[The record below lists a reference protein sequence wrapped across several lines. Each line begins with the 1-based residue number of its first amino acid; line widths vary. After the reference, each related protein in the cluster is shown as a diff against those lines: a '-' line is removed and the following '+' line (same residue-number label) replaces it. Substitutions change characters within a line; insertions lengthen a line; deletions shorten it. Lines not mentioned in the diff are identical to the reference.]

1 MSPVQGTQA
10 RGTKALVL
18 RMSLMVL
25 GLSLFFVSAAR
36 ADTWSAGA
44 VVTHNQSEWG
54 DPTNAAGILMD
65 DNFDAIYAS
74 AGGVFEIGSTT
85 PGFFMV
91 FTGAVDL
98 VDFLPTSGLPGPL
111 DANLVNPFT
120 SPTGLF
126 GGEAA
131 ALKLNLDFS
140 NAGLLPNSSG
150 LLLGNLV
157 LTGFSGSESSL
168 NGLTVNQFFPLSQT
182 ALAGQATTIGLADID
197 NITANIND
205 AFDAGQPDSF
215 AQDHLVA
222 PGSSVGVP
230 EPPTLLLAVVG
241 VLAAAI
247 FSKKRTL
254 HRPNLI

>member
-1 MSPVQGTQA
+1 VKKTHLA
-10 RGTKALVL
+10 LAAFALLVL
-18 RMSLMVL
+18 TLL
-25 GLSLFFVSAAR
+25 TTGTAR
-36 ADTWSAGA
+36 ADTWSAGS
-44 VVTHNQSEWG
+44 VVTYDQSDWG
-54 DPTNAAGILMD
+54 DPTNIAGMLL
-65 DNFDAIYAS
+65 DNKFDSIYAS

-91 FTGAVDL
+91 FTGAVNL
-98 VDFLPTSGLPGPL
+98 EAFLPTSGFPGPL
-111 DANLVNPFT
+111 DANLVNPT
-120 SPTGLF
+120 ASSAGLF
-126 GGEAA
+126 AGEAA

-168 NGLTVNQFFPLSQT
+168 NGLTVSQFFPLSQA
-182 ALAGQATTIGLADID
+182 ALAGQATSLGLADID

-205 AFDAGQPDSF
+205 AFDVGQPDSF
-215 AQDHLVA
+215 AQDHLIA

-241 VLAAAI
+241 VLAATV
-247 FSKKRTL
+247 FSKKRAV
-254 HRPNLI
+254 HRPRLT

>member
-1 MSPVQGTQA
+1 MSPVQAKQASGTNA
-10 RGTKALVL
+10 PIL
-18 RMSLMVL
+18 RLSLLVL

-44 VVTHNQSEWG
+44 VVTYNQSEWG

-157 LTGFSGSESSL
+157 LTGFSGSEASL
-168 NGLTVNQFFPLSQT
+168 NGMTVDQFFGLSQE
-182 ALAGQATTIGLADID
+182 ALAGQATSIGLTDID

-205 AFDAGQPDSF
+205 AFDAGQVDSF

-222 PGSSVGVP
+222 PGSSVAMP
-230 EPPTLLLAVVG
+230 EPPTVLLAAVG

-247 FSKKRTL
+247 FRKRRVL
-254 HRPNLI
+254 DRPNTI

>member
-1 MSPVQGTQA
+1 M
-10 RGTKALVL
+10 LL
-18 RMSLMVL
+18 
-25 GLSLFFVSAAR
+25 
-36 ADTWSAGA
+36 
-44 VVTHNQSEWG
+44 
-54 DPTNAAGILMD
+54 
-65 DNFDAIYAS
+65 DNKFDSIYAS

-91 FTGAVDL
+91 FTGAVNL
-98 VDFLPTSGLPGPL
+98 EAFLPTSGFPGPL
-111 DANLVNPFT
+111 DANLVNPT
-120 SPTGLF
+120 ASSAGLF
-126 GGEAA
+126 AGEAA

-168 NGLTVNQFFPLSQT
+168 NGLTVNQFFPLSQA
-182 ALAGQATTIGLADID
+182 ALAGQPTSLGLADID

-230 EPPTLLLAVVG
+230 EPPTLLLAALG

-247 FSKKRTL
+247 FRKKRVL
-254 HRPNLI
+254 CCSNLI

>member
-1 MSPVQGTQA
+1 VNKTQLTLAAFALFIVTLLTTGT
-10 RGTKALVL
+10 
-18 RMSLMVL
+18 
-25 GLSLFFVSAAR
+25 AR
-36 ADTWSAGA
+36 ADTGSAGA
-44 VVTHNQSEWG
+44 VVTYNQSEWG
-54 DPTNAAGILMD
+54 DPTNAAGMLLD
-65 DNFDAIYAS
+65 DKFDSIYAS

-140 NAGLLPNSSG
+140 NAGLLPNSYG

-168 NGLTVNQFFPLSQT
+168 NGLNVNQFFPLSQT
-182 ALAGQATTIGLADID
+182 ALAGQATSIGLVDID

-205 AFDAGQPDSF
+205 AFDAGQVDSF

-222 PGSSVGVP
+222 PGSSVAMP
-230 EPPTLLLAVVG
+230 EPPTLLLAAVG

-247 FSKKRTL
+247 FRKKRVL
-254 HRPNLI
+254 GRPNTI

>member
-1 MSPVQGTQA
+1 MSSVPGTQA
-10 RGTKALVL
+10 SSTKATIL
-18 RMSLMVL
+18 RLSLMVL
-25 GLSLFFVSAAR
+25 VLSLFFVNAAR

-44 VVTHNQSEWG
+44 VVTYDQSDWG
-54 DPTNAAGILMD
+54 DPTNVAGMLLD
-65 DNFDAIYAS
+65 DKFDSIYAS

-98 VDFLPTSGLPGPL
+98 EAFLPTSGLPGPL
-111 DANLVNPFT
+111 DANLVNPTT
-120 SPTGLF
+120 SSAGLF
-126 GGEAA
+126 AGEAA

-168 NGLTVNQFFPLSQT
+168 NGLTVNQFFPLSQA
-182 ALAGQATTIGLADID
+182 ALAGQPTSLGLANID

-205 AFDAGQPDSF
+205 AFDVGQPDSF
-215 AQDHLVA
+215 AQDHLIA

-247 FSKKRTL
+247 FRKKRAL
-254 HRPNLI
+254 GRPNTT

>member
-1 MSPVQGTQA
+1 VKKTHLALSA
-10 RGTKALVL
+10 FALLVL
-18 RMSLMVL
+18 TLL
-25 GLSLFFVSAAR
+25 ITDTAR

-44 VVTHNQSEWG
+44 VLTYNQSEWG
-54 DPTNAAGILMD
+54 DPTNAAGMLMSD
-65 DNFDAIYAS
+65 KFDSIYAS
-74 AGGVFEIGSTT
+74 AGGVFVIGSTT
-85 PGFFMV
+85 PGFFIV
-91 FTGAVDL
+91 FTGGGELGA
-98 VDFLPTSGLPGPL
+98 FLPTSGLPGPL
-111 DANLVNPFT
+111 DSNSLNPSTT
-120 SPTGLF
+120 SAGLF
-126 GGEAA
+126 AGEAA

-168 NGLTVNQFFPLSQT
+168 NGLTVSQFFPLSQA
-182 ALAGQATTIGLADID
+182 ALAGQYTSLGLTDID

-230 EPPTLLLAVVG
+230 EPPTLLLAALG

-247 FSKKRTL
+247 FRKKRVL
-254 HRPNLI
+254 CCSNLI